1 MNIIPPPQAPEIE
14 KDVLSVLCNRPEL
27 IQTVEETLNS
37 DCFYTGEYQFIF
49 DILMEIHL
57 SGAVVSQSALL
68 HRIIPSGRK
77 DILPLYQEIKKYF
90 TSEKSL
96 IRNAE
101 ILSEYST
108 KRALLTKSLQIL
120 SMIEGNDPIDEIE
133 REVSEATGIVISRNR
148 NTEAIS
154 MSEAMDGLFELMNR
168 EPVNGITGIPTG
180 VPLLDRVTG
189 GWEYDD
195 KVIIAARPGMGKC
208 LGKGTKVIM
217 FDGSLKNVE
226 DIKVG
231 EQIMGPDST
240 PRNILSTVS
249 GTENMYWIRQNKA
262 IDYRVNESHILSLK
276 RSRNE
281 GGHTKGDVINIP
293 VSDYL
298 AKNSKFKS
306 NYKGYKSEIDF
317 PEKNLAIEPYF
328 LGLWIGDGTS
338 RDSGI
343 TKPDSEIY
351 KYLNGYSRRLNLY
364 LDDTS
369 TIERC
374 PTWTITTR
382 SDPSKKGTALST
394 KLRACG
400 VLNNKHIPDE
410 YLINSKSN
418 RLELL
423 AGLLDSDGYMDESA
437 CGFEI
442 TQKSES
448 IAKQIKFLADS
459 LGFGTSFRSKRASIK
474 STGYE
479 GIAYRV
485 RIWGDINKIPTK
497 IKRKK
502 ARERQAI
509 NDWQVTGIKVEPDG
523 VGEYF
528 GFEIDGDRL
537 FLLEDCT
544 VTHNTV
550 TATFHSYHS
559 ASIGIPTAF
568 FSLEVR
574 PPKLVGRMMANASG
588 FSSSDIT
595 KGKLADNQ
603 KEIVT
608 MKGNLSKSVPL
619 YFYDNTKSRDIN
631 DIIRTIRTW
640 RRKYGIEVFY
650 LDYIGLCR
658 DRTIKDQ
665 SNKTAV
671 TESVQGKLSECID
684 QLGIPGII
692 FSQLNREAEGKTD
705 KRPSLQNLKS
715 SGKLE
720 EDATRVIFL
729 YRQDY
734 YDYNDAQTKGEN
746 FIPSNDI
753 EYIFAKNREGELGPV
768 LLKCDVTLN
777 RVYEQPTVEQIQEQA
792 HAYSRN
798 NVLNNIKD
806 VF

>member
-195 KVIIAARPGMGKC
+195 KVIIAARPGMGK
-208 LGKGTKVIM
+208 
-217 FDGSLKNVE
+217 
-226 DIKVG
+226 
-231 EQIMGPDST
+231 
-240 PRNILSTVS
+240 
-249 GTENMYWIRQNKA
+249 
-262 IDYRVNESHILSLK
+262 
-276 RSRNE
+276 
-281 GGHTKGDVINIP
+281 
-293 VSDYL
+293 
-298 AKNSKFKS
+298 
-306 NYKGYKSEIDF
+306 
-317 PEKNLAIEPYF
+317 
-328 LGLWIGDGTS
+328 
-338 RDSGI
+338 
-343 TKPDSEIY
+343 
-351 KYLNGYSRRLNLY
+351 
-364 LDDTS
+364 
-369 TIERC
+369 
-374 PTWTITTR
+374 
-382 SDPSKKGTALST
+382 
-394 KLRACG
+394 
-400 VLNNKHIPDE
+400 
-410 YLINSKSN
+410 
-418 RLELL
+418 
-423 AGLLDSDGYMDESA
+423 
-437 CGFEI
+437 
-442 TQKSES
+442 
-448 IAKQIKFLADS
+448 
-459 LGFGTSFRSKRASIK
+459 
-474 STGYE
+474 
-479 GIAYRV
+479 
-485 RIWGDINKIPTK
+485 
-497 IKRKK
+497 
-502 ARERQAI
+502 
-509 NDWQVTGIKVEPDG
+509 
-523 VGEYF
+523 
-528 GFEIDGDRL
+528 
-537 FLLEDCT
+537 
-544 VTHNTV
+544 TV

-768 LLKCDVTLN
+768 LLKCDVALN